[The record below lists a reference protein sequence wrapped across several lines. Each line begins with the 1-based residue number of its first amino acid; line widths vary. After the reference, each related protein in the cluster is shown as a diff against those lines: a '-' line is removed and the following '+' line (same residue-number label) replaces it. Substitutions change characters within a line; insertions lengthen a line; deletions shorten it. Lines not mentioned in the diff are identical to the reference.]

1 MSAKGTTVAAAT
13 LAAMVLCA
21 SNAAFA
27 EIYKWVDQN
36 GVVNYS
42 SSPPPNGR
50 TTRVITEEK
59 VSTIEAAPL
68 SAAEVEAL
76 NERIAGRRRAG
87 DATAVAPTG
96 GSGGVGSIPTVEPI
110 VEQRVYY
117 PGYVNQPPRWR
128 NRDRKHDNVI
138 GPGPYG
144 VGGQAAP
151 APRRY
156 GSSGREVMEE
166 R

>member
-13 LAAMVLCA
+13 IAAMGLCLTGT
-21 SNAAFA
+21 AFA

-50 TTRVITEEK
+50 TTRVLTEEK
-59 VSTIEAAPL
+59 VSTIETAPL

-76 NERIAGRRRAG
+76 NSRIAARQRAG
-87 DATAVAPTG
+87 ETTAAAPAG
-96 GSGGVGSIPTVEPI
+96 GSGGVGGIPTVEPI
-110 VEQRVYY
+110 IEQRVYY
-117 PGYVNQPPRWR
+117 PGYVKQRPHWR
-128 NRDRKHDNVI
+128 ERKPGAI

-151 APRRY
+151 APQRY
-156 GSSGREVMEE
+156 GSGREVMEE